1 MLPQVS
7 YKAYRMQTGIVSPT
21 GFISFETNRYS
32 VPSPYS
38 HKSVSMMIYPR
49 HIEIVAHNRCV
60 ATHQR
65 SFLKNQKIENPL
77 HREKL
82 IDITPNFKYQRICQL
97 MPKMDD
103 ALALF
108 LKRAQGEGE
117 DPTEAAYALF
127 RLLKGASKQTLLSA
141 VREANKLGTFKVAY
155 IKNLLQP
162 SGSKHHPVYPQDSG
176 LLNITYERS
185 DLAKYDDLI

>member
-1 MLPQVS
+1 M
-7 YKAYRMQTGIVSPT
+7 T
-21 GFISFETNRYS
+21 
-32 VPSPYS
+32 
-38 HKSVSMMIYPR
+38 
-49 HIEIVAHNRCV
+49 
-60 ATHQR
+60 
-65 SFLKNQKIENPL
+65 
-77 HREKL
+77 
-82 IDITPNFKYQRICQL
+82 
-97 MPKMDD
+97 KMDD

-117 DPTEAAYALF
+117 DPLETSYALF
-127 RLLKGASKQTLLSA
+127 NLLRGASKHTLLSA

-162 SGSKHHPVYPQDSG
+162 LGSKKHHPVYPQDNR

>member
-1 MLPQVS
+1 
-7 YKAYRMQTGIVSPT
+7 
-21 GFISFETNRYS
+21 
-32 VPSPYS
+32 
-38 HKSVSMMIYPR
+38 MMIYPG
-49 HIEIVAHNRCV
+49 HIEIVIQTRPI
-60 ATHQR
+60 ATHPR

-97 MPKMDD
+97 MTKMDD
-103 ALALF
+103 ALAIF

-117 DPTEAAYALF
+117 DPLEASYALF
-127 RLLKGASKQTLLSA
+127 KLLRGASKYTLLSA

-162 SGSKHHPVYPQDSG
+162 SESKHHPVYPQDNR